1 MSFYQKTEQHESDSR
16 ELTVRTLKREAAGC
30 FETIVTTTQA
40 TDTINQT
47 TAGLISTARN
57 LVCNEQKVYDVQLC
71 KHHSLLRSPCRSMW
85 QEKCFSI

>member
-1 MSFYQKTEQHESDSR
+1 MHVFFSDSR
-16 ELTVRTLKREAAGC
+16 ELTVTTLKTEAAGC

-57 LVCNEQKVYDVQLC
+57 LVYNEQVYNVQQC
-71 KHHSLLRSPCRSMW
+71 KHHH
-85 QEKCFSI
+85 